1 MWSKVI
7 RQGHSSY
14 LYFFSSDSN
23 LYLGSDSRKRKCWSF
38 CESSGATTDMT
49 APEEKERVNEK
60 KKISRLLCFSIPFV
74 TDIWKFHCFDKLGYV
89 QLCENMSSLE
99 QGMLM
104 WVVSLLLIFSSVLPH
119 APNRGSLARPL
130 FQRFIPVSVC
140 ESLVE
145 VVMILAGNMHRK
157 LAGTVCPHP
166 RWKLQQLWN
175 LSLKVFSTA

>member
-60 KKISRLLCFSIPFV
+60 KKYPDCFVFQYHLWQTHENFIVLINLVMCSYVRTWALLSKAC
-74 TDIWKFHCFDKLGYV
+74 WCG
-89 QLCENMSSLE
+89 
-99 QGMLM
+99 
-104 WVVSLLLIFSSVLPH
+104 FSSVLPH
-119 APNRGSLARPL
+119 APDRGSLARPL